1 MHRVTRRTWIV
12 WLFLLILLGGMGFF
26 LWEYT
31 TQAAQWA
38 SFTGS
43 PHIYHGAY
51 LESGSVTD
59 RSGQVLL
66 NFHDGRNY
74 ASDAATRK
82 STLHWL
88 GDRNRNIRSTVVNS
102 YAAAMSGFDRV
113 NGLYNHT
120 QWQEEGKTVLTL
132 SAQVQ
137 NTAMA
142 ALGKRRGTVGVYN
155 YKTGEILCAVSSP
168 SFDPDN
174 VPDISSDPDG
184 AYKGVYLNRF
194 IQSTYPPGSIFKI
207 VTTAA
212 ALDTVPDIL
221 DQTFTCTGTYEY
233 GIDKV
238 TCEKAH
244 GKVTLKSALAHSCN
258 CAYAQ
263 IAEQVGKSN
272 MEQYVKKFQ
281 IMEPL
286 SFDGFTTAAGN
297 YDISKAAPVEL
308 AWSCIG
314 QYTDLV
320 NPCRYMAF
328 MGAIAGGGRGAE
340 PYLVSHVVSG
350 DRETYRAKTQK
361 SPQIMSAQVAETLQE
376 YMHNNVQTI
385 YGSGNFPGFQKVCGK
400 SGTSQLGGDLT
411 SNAMFSG
418 FILDEDY
425 PLAFVAV
432 VENAGYGSANCVPV
446 LSKVLTACKQVM
458 DQE

>member
-12 WLFLLILLGGMGFF
+12 WMFLLILLGGMVFF
-26 LWEYT
+26 LWEYV

-43 PHIYHGAY
+43 PHIYRGAY
-51 LESGSVTD
+51 LESGTITD
-59 RSGQVLL
+59 RSGQVLMD
-66 NFHDGRNY
+66 FQDGRTY
-74 ASDAATRK
+74 ADDAATRK

-88 GDRNRNIRSTVVNS
+88 GDRNRNIRSTVVSS
-102 YAAAMSGFDRV
+102 YAAPMSGFDLV
-113 NGLYNHT
+113 NGLYAHT
-120 QWQEEGKTVLTL
+120 QFREEGRAVLTL
-132 SAQVQ
+132 SADVQ

-142 ALGKRRGTVGVYN
+142 ALGGRKGTVGVYN
-155 YKTGEILCAVSSP
+155 YKTGEILCAVTSP

-174 VPDISSDPDG
+174 PPNIGSDSSG
-184 AYKGVYLNRF
+184 KYEGIYLNRF
-194 IQSTYPPGSIFKI
+194 IQGTYPPGSIFKV

-244 GKVTLKSALAHSCN
+244 GKVTLKTALAHSCN
-258 CAYAQ
+258 CAFAQ
-263 IAEQVGKSN
+263 IANQVGKVN
-272 MEQYVKKFQ
+272 MDRYVKKFQ
-281 IMEPL
+281 VTEPL

-297 YDISKAAPVEL
+297 YNVSKAAPVEL
-308 AWSCIG
+308 AWSGIG

-328 MGAIAGGGRGAE
+328 MGAIAGGGQGAE
-340 PYLVSHVVSG
+340 PYIVSHVTSG
-350 DRETYRAKTQK
+350 DRETYRAQTRS
-361 SPQIMSAQVAETLQE
+361 SPRIMSEENARILQDFM
-376 YMHNNVQTI
+376 YNDVKTI
-385 YGSGNFPGFQKVCGK
+385 YGSGNFSGFQKVCGK

-418 FILDEDY
+418 FILDEAY

-446 LSKVLTACKQVM
+446 LSKVLSSCKQVM